1 MWKNQENTHFKK
13 VFQKNRDK
21 LIFKKF
27 SKINTKKSGKYW
39 FLKSFPQG
47 LLAYGWCTA
56 GLVPI
61 PRVTKE
67 CLRRSSSRQSR
78 NVMGIERA
86 PSALSRNHVLARAWT
101 YIRNTRAGPS
111 FKTHCVGA
119 WLGAT
124 AWGQLIWC
132 STSRITAGSDEDIV
146 LGVV

>member
-1 MWKNQENTHFKK
+1 MWKNQENTHIKK
-13 VFQKNRDK
+13 VIQKNRER
-21 LIFKKF
+21 LIIKKF
-27 SKINTKKSGKYW
+27 SKINTKKKSGKYR
-39 FLKSFPQG
+39 FYKKFSTRT
-47 LLAYGWCTA
+47 LAYGWCTA

-86 PSALSRNHVLARAWT
+86 PSALSRNHVLARAT
-101 YIRNTRAGPS
+101 YIRNSRAGPS

-146 LGVV
+146 LEVV